1 GSLMSRISLGA
12 ETTNAWSS
20 RVAAGR
26 NAATQT
32 PHARALGR
40 RSVVRGALF
49 PVGGDEV
56 EHARLVDGQGE
67 QTVEFFSGGVD
78 AEDAQ
83 RVLSEVALD
92 VVRGQ
97 VPR

>member
-1 GSLMSRISLGA
+1 ARVGLSAGSWAVCGRCAEAWSLISRIRLGA
-12 ETTNAWSS
+12 ATTNAWAS
-20 RVAAGR
+20 RAAAGR
-26 NAATQT
+26 TAATQT

-78 AEDAQ
+78 AED
-83 RVLSEVALD
+83 
-92 VVRGQ
+92 
-97 VPR
+97 